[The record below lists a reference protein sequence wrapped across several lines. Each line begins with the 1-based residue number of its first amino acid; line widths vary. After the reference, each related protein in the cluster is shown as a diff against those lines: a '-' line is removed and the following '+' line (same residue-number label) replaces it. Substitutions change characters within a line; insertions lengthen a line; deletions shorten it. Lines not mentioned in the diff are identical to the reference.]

1 MEGAAGAQGLGLK
14 QGFWR
19 APGADALQGTQKGR
33 NDGDVSTV
41 APLLP
46 YSANPAAKP
55 SKGHTYMRDVSSWSY
70 LEASSPVREL
80 VLYRLP
86 PTSRPGTPSWAADMD
101 ADGTLDRAYATRLR
115 DAHEPARYLASGV
128 EPPTWPLCH
137 HVMTASARRRSAHGS
152 VHAVTY
158 TARTTLTAYPR
169 LGWQSSGDP
178 MEMSMW
184 KILIGS
190 AMRIRVRK

>member
-86 PTSRPGTPSWAADMD
+86 PTSRPGTPSWAADI
-101 ADGTLDRAYATRLR
+101 G
-115 DAHEPARYLASGV
+115 
-128 EPPTWPLCH
+128 
-137 HVMTASARRRSAHGS
+137 RRRHARSS
-152 VHAVTY
+152 VRDQIKGRPRASKV
-158 TARTTLTAYPR
+158 PR
-169 LGWQSSGDP
+169 LGSGAAHLAAVPPRDDGKCASQVGP
-178 MEMSMW
+178 WECACGHVHCADH
-184 KILIGS
+184 LDGVS
-190 AMRIRVRK
+190 AVGVAELG